1 MSKSL
6 RTAHLSWLRP
16 PIQKGVDVSKSALD
30 MYHQKMKELASP
42 PSDAQGPW
50 FEKQKTTKAE
60 AFNTLTREVSLI
72 HSSLAVVG
80 CIGAA
85 ALALEIKVI
94 LNNISLEQMDP
105 AKIEPALLSV
115 LSGLLLIPNYIKMV
129 IDGAPDSAGILAKPI
144 NELREMRNVPVVE
157 EDNLLPPDI
166 EFVFVDPPLK
176 DRDCV
181 QSIRN
186 EVFNRAPKKFREA
199 FSTYIGNH
207 SKPALAVMKA
217 TLREL
222 QVVTNDP
229 EVGCF
234 WWVGECLTDALETG
248 AIRSAGNTLSQLR
261 MLSVAIQRA
270 ESDGEDGAKQTLG
283 VNRFKSLLSVLS
295 MSTKLS
301 AEIAET
307 LAVFNVRKTVD
318 FGSLAQLQSR
328 IENSQASTL
337 ADISGE
343 LQPLLET
350 AMVSLGRARSSKNQD
365 IFETHFENYRTAMR
379 HVTSVFYM
387 VNENELAGVATKA
400 LSRVE
405 HIHNPAGFDDSA
417 MLEHLLTDI
426 LFLDERINGVESNE
440 AIRALNITG
449 VKPDVIAIVISEGL
463 AALAQTRKLI
473 TQHVDGGTGPD
484 DLQEGL
490 QSLQQ
495 ASAALAFVGAEQ
507 VSLLMNGACQA
518 FINLLDQGSI
528 QHSPSLSLAARAMVA
543 IEIYLTSIKENLE
556 PSPDLLTKSE
566 QSLSQLGIKIAHVE
580 TVNTNVLIQKFEA
593 QAGHQIEEEN
603 PFLSEINEL
612 RSTLER
618 AHVSPEIRKRAA
630 MDTVFKSADRL
641 SIAAKMYGFDSFSRI
656 ARALATYADKVT
668 GLASEEGFDFA
679 GAQALLKQGIEV
691 CLQCMD
697 EYSARGKVALFTKDL
712 ETTLLE
718 RADPSITQTTI
729 DTNAPDPSVPTPT
742 LQEAA
747 LILEGELETE
757 TPARQIPDHF
767 DAGLIEIFREEF
779 QTYQAVLIEFATSS
793 SRIVTRDVCRA
804 AHTIHGISG
813 SAECALLHELYGI
826 VESRLEVLLEKGE
839 PMGEVDMENLNLLLN
854 DLGDFEKDYPWV
866 VESPL
871 YENWKEMA
879 SAIGSTYVYADFV
892 EVEVVESAPDSTHVQ
907 EGNEGIAPVTAE
919 IETQTSAP
927 EKIQHAESFEP
938 SSVKTQDRVS
948 STRAVPS
955 QAIAVS
961 PVCEYSD
968 EMADFYIDEADDV
981 LPELQDN
988 VTAWL
993 ADMND
998 PELVATI
1005 KRQMHTLKG
1014 AALMAEAKSIAAIT
1028 HAMESLFESI
1038 SLGIIKPD
1046 PTCAELVRIVLNAVH
1061 DMTSVMRQRIAYEE
1075 PSSLINCL
1083 QHAVDSNEI
1092 DLGFLQEPT
1101 STTAPI
1107 GDKEEP
1113 LVKVEVVIDR
1123 ESTEASAS
1131 SQQNISHAKTSDTNL
1146 NEPDGRGQI
1155 NLATTIQSEPVDLQ
1169 PEYSATGAEFFIDE
1183 ADDVLP
1189 ELQSNVTA
1197 WLGDMND
1204 PELVATIKRQMHTL
1218 KGAALMA
1225 DAKSIGAITHSMET
1239 LFESISLNL
1248 IDPDQKCAE
1257 LVRIVLSTIL
1267 EMTSV
1272 MRQRIAY
1279 EAPTA
1284 LIACLKHAED
1294 SNEIDL
1300 SYLFSAGHQFIA
1312 QQPSPIE
1319 SPVVEQ
1325 AVTSPSDPF
1334 VDVAASASSTTHQAS
1349 EGPKPGRKKARGGR
1363 GKGGAKRLPVQSEQ
1377 ADTGKLETVAAAEHP
1392 RHLDDTITPILLDAE
1407 DAKPEKISHA
1417 ETSPAVAM
1425 VSELLL
1431 PAPIAAQTTVTQP
1444 TESFE
1449 HRFSIES
1456 LDAARVY
1463 QKVQSRSVRD
1473 MLQRCIE
1480 PDVTDNKKQVVAPTE
1495 KMKVD
1500 LKLLENAGE
1509 SASELTAV
1517 RHRVDALNEDQI
1529 LGITAIREML
1539 EVHSLQHGQF
1549 TTALRGHFNQQPM
1562 TRNNSAGSDD
1572 GYLERFTNLSA
1583 MHVALGAQI
1592 DEILG
1597 AVAEVYGFALQKR
1610 NALRDQGLLISG
1622 LQRDLLDSRLVP
1634 FVNVKPRLTQAIQQV
1649 CTETRKVVT
1658 TNFVGG
1664 EVIMDKMIQDNISEP
1679 LTHILRNAIDH
1690 GIESEAERVSLGK
1703 PASGTIEITVYRRAK
1718 HVVITV
1724 KDDGRGIDVKAVRK
1738 KAIEKKII
1746 SEHDELNDKQ
1756 IMHLITSSGFS
1767 TKTVVTNMSGRGVGM
1782 NIVAAAVDNLGGQLI
1797 IDSVLGKGTTFTV
1810 ELPFTIGSNRAMM
1823 CSSGSQWFAIPSYF
1837 MTQVLMTDTA
1847 AINRERAKFGKATV
1861 EHENVRYEVVNLA
1874 DLIAMPDLRSPSDRE
1889 TDSTLILC
1897 EQGDMRFAI
1906 EVEKVESMPEIHIR
1920 KLEGILSQA
1929 RGIVGETEKQD
1940 GTPVF
1945 VLDVM
1950 ELARLNLKP
1959 GPNGYQVRQNRV
1971 RSVRREQ
1978 KPIALVVDDARQYR
1992 TLLERYLT
2000 EMGYIVVTARDG
2012 EDAMQQL
2019 PLERMPELIMV
2030 DVEMPRMNGF
2040 EFTEEIRRRKEYND
2054 VPIIMVTTRT
2064 GLEEKAYQAGVNEY
2078 VLKPCNFEKVEQAVL
2093 KVKPQTVRK
2102 EVAV

>member
-1 MSKSL
+1 MPKSL

-30 MYHQKMKELASP
+30 VYHQKMKELASP
-42 PSDAQGPW
+42 PADAQRPW
-50 FEKQKTTKAE
+50 FEKQETIKAE
-60 AFNTLTREVSLI
+60 AFSTLTREVSLI

-94 LNNISLEQMDP
+94 LNNISLEQMDA
-105 AKIEPALLSV
+105 AKIESALLSV
-115 LSGLLLIPNYIKMV
+115 LSGLLMIPNYIKMV
-129 IDGAPDSAGILAKPI
+129 IDGAPDSAGILSKPI
-144 NELREMRNVPVVE
+144 NELREMRNVPVLE

-176 DRDCV
+176 DRDCA
-181 QSIRN
+181 QSTRN

-222 QVVTNDP
+222 QEVTNDP

-234 WWVGECLTDALETG
+234 WWIGECLTDALESG

-301 AEIAET
+301 ADIADT

-328 IENSQASTL
+328 IENSQATTL

-343 LQPLLET
+343 LKPLLET

-365 IFETHFENYRTAMR
+365 IFETQFENYRTAMR

-405 HIHNPAGFDDSA
+405 HVHSAAGFDDSG

-449 VKPDVIAIVISEGL
+449 VKPDVITIVVSEGL
-463 AALAQTRKLI
+463 AALALTRKLI
-473 TQHVDGGTGPD
+473 TQHVDGGTGSD

-507 VSLLMNGACQA
+507 VSILMNGACQA

-528 QHSPSLSLAARAMVA
+528 QHSPNLSLAARAMVA

-556 PSPDLLTKSE
+556 PSPELLKKSE
-566 QSLSQLGIKIAHVE
+566 HSLSQLGIRIAHVE
-580 TVNTNVLIQKFEA
+580 TVNTNELIQKFEA
-593 QAGHQIEEEN
+593 QAGHLIEEEN

-630 MDTVFKSADRL
+630 MDALFKSADKL
-641 SIAAKMYGFDSFSRI
+641 SIAAKMYGFDNFSRI

-668 GLASEEGFDFA
+668 GLSSAEGFDFT

-712 ETTLLE
+712 EATLLE
-718 RADPSITQTTI
+718 SADPSANQTTI
-729 DTNAPDPSVPTPT
+729 DTPEQESSEPAPA
-742 LQEAA
+742 LHEAA
-747 LILEGELETE
+747 IILEGELESE
-757 TPARQIPDHF
+757 IPSRPIPDTF
-767 DAGLIEIFREEF
+767 DAGLIELFREEF
-779 QTYQAVLIEFATSS
+779 QTYQAVLVEFTTSS
-793 SRIVTRDVCRA
+793 SRVVTRDVCRA

-813 SAECALLHELYGI
+813 SADCAVLHELYGI
-826 VESRLEVLLEKGE
+826 IESRLEVLLEKGE
-839 PMGEVDMENLNLLLN
+839 PMGEADLENLNLLLI
-854 DLGDFEKDYPWV
+854 DLGDFEKDFPWV

-871 YENWKEMA
+871 YENWKEIA
-879 SAIGSTYVYADFV
+879 EAIGAAYVHADFV
-892 EVEVVESAPDSTHVQ
+892 EVDVIEDAPKPSHVQ
-907 EGNEGIAPVTAE
+907 KDGEGVEPVTATNN
-919 IETQTSAP
+919 TQTTAP
-927 EKIQHAESFEP
+927 EKIQHAESFEAA
-938 SSVKTQDRVS
+938 SVKTQDGSS
-948 STRAVPS
+948 STHAVPT
-955 QAIAVS
+955 QPIAAS
-961 PVCEYSD
+961 LVCEYSD
-968 EMADFYIDEADDV
+968 EMADFYIEEADDV
-981 LPELQDN
+981 LPELQEN

-993 ADMND
+993 GSMND

-1028 HAMESLFESI
+1028 HSMESLFESI
-1038 SLGIIKPD
+1038 SLSIIKPD
-1046 PTCAELVRIVLNAVH
+1046 PKCAELVRIVLNVIH
-1061 DMTSVMRQRIAYEE
+1061 DMTSVMRQRIAYEA
-1075 PSSLINCL
+1075 PTALINCL

-1092 DLGFLQEPT
+1092 DLAYLQEPT
-1101 STTAPI
+1101 SSIAQMGAKADALI
-1107 GDKEEP
+1107 
-1113 LVKVEVVIDR
+1113 EVDR
-1123 ESTEASAS
+1123 ETIEVSAS
-1131 SQQNISHAKTSDTNL
+1131 SQENISHAETSETALVDP
-1146 NEPDGRGQI
+1146 EVRVQESP
-1155 NLATTIQSEPVDLQ
+1155 ATSMQSEPVDIQ
-1169 PEYSATGAEFFIDE
+1169 PEYSATAAEFYIDE

-1189 ELQSNVTA
+1189 ELQANVTA
-1197 WLGDMND
+1197 WLGSMND

-1225 DAKSIGAITHSMET
+1225 EAKSIGAITHSMET

-1248 IDPDQKCAE
+1248 IEPDQKCAE

-1267 EMTSV
+1267 EMTSI

-1284 LIACLKHAED
+1284 LIECLKHAED

-1300 SYLFSAGHQFIA
+1300 SYLFSADHRDNA
-1312 QQPSPIE
+1312 QQSQPNEGPVGEHGVASPAD
-1319 SPVVEQ
+1319 VNVEDT
-1325 AVTSPSDPF
+1325 TS
-1334 VDVAASASSTTHQAS
+1334 ASAATHQAS

-1363 GKGGAKRLPVQSEQ
+1363 GKGGARRLPAHTEQ
-1377 ADTGKLETVAAAEHP
+1377 TDTGNLETVSIAENP
-1392 RHLDDTITPILLDAE
+1392 GTLSEANTPVVLKAE
-1407 DAKPEKISHA
+1407 TATPEKFSHA
-1417 ETSPAVAM
+1417 ETLPEVAE
-1425 VSELLL
+1425 VDELPV
-1431 PAPIAAQTTVTQP
+1431 PAPIEAEAPIHEAA
-1444 TESFE
+1444 ESFE
-1449 HRFSIES
+1449 NRFSIES
-1456 LDAARVY
+1456 LDDARVY
-1463 QKVQSRSVRD
+1463 QKVQSRSVLD

-1480 PDVTDNKKQVVAPTE
+1480 PVVTDIKKQTVAPTE

-1549 TTALRGHFNQQPM
+1549 TTALRGHFNQQPT
-1562 TRNNSAGSDD
+1562 TRNNSVGSDD

-1649 CTETRKVVT
+1649 CTETKKVVT
-1658 TNFVGG
+1658 TNFIGG

-1690 GIESEAERVSLGK
+1690 GIETEAERIALGK

-1738 KAIEKKII
+1738 KAIEKQII
-1746 SEHDELNDKQ
+1746 SEHDELSDKQ

-1874 DLIAMPDLRSPSDRE
+1874 DLIAMPDLRTPSDRE

-1950 ELARLNLKP
+1950 ELARLNLKT

-1971 RSVRREQ
+1971 RSVKREQ

-2019 PLERMPELIMV
+2019 PLERMPELIIV

-2040 EFTEEIRRRKEYND
+2040 EFTEEIRRRNEYKD

-2064 GLEEKAYQAGVNEY
+2064 GLEEKAYQAGVNVY

>member
-6 RTAHLSWLRP
+6 RTAHLSWLRS

-30 MYHQKMKELASP
+30 VYHQKLKELASP
-42 PSDAQGPW
+42 PGDAQQPW
-50 FEKQKTTKAE
+50 FEKQKNLKAE
-60 AFNTLTREVSLI
+60 AFNTLIREVGLI

-80 CIGAA
+80 CVGAA
-85 ALALEIKVI
+85 ALAFEIKVI
-94 LNNISLEQMDP
+94 LNNISLEQLE
-105 AKIEPALLSV
+105 AVKIEPALLSV
-115 LSGLLLIPNYIKMV
+115 LSGLLMIPNYIKMI
-129 IDGAPDSAGILAKPI
+129 IDGAPDSAGILSKPI
-144 NELREMRNVPVVE
+144 NELREIRNVPVLE

-166 EFVFVDPPLK
+166 EFVFIDPPLK
-176 DRDCV
+176 DRDCA
-181 QSIRN
+181 QSTRN
-186 EVFNRAPKKFREA
+186 EVFSRAPKKFREA

-207 SKPALAVMKA
+207 SKPALAVMKE

-222 QVVTNDP
+222 QEVTNDP

-234 WWVGECLTDALETG
+234 WWIGECLTEALGSG

-270 ESDGEDGAKQTLG
+270 ESDGEEGAKQTLG

-301 AEIAET
+301 TEIADT

-328 IENSQASTL
+328 IESSQAATL
-337 ADISGE
+337 ADIAGE
-343 LQPLLET
+343 LKPLLET

-365 IFETHFENYRTAMR
+365 IFETQFESYRTAMR

-405 HIHNPAGFDDSA
+405 QIHNPAGFDDSG

-449 VKPDVIAIVISEGL
+449 VKPDVISIVVSEGL
-463 AALAQTRKLI
+463 AALANTRKLI

-484 DLQEGL
+484 DLKEGL

-507 VSLLMNGACQA
+507 VSILMNGACQA
-518 FINLLDQGSI
+518 FINMLNQGSI
-528 QHSPSLSLAARAMVA
+528 QHSPSLALAARAMVA

-566 QSLSQLGIKIAHVE
+566 QSLSDLGIKIAHVE
-580 TVNTNVLIQKFEA
+580 TVNTNELIKKFED
-593 QAGHQIEEEN
+593 QAGHLIDEEN
-603 PFLSEINEL
+603 PFLSEINEI
-612 RSTLER
+612 RATLEKS
-618 AHVSPEIRKRAA
+618 HSSPEIRKRAA
-630 MDTVFKSADRL
+630 MDALFKSADKL
-641 SIAAKMYGFDSFSRI
+641 SIAAKMYGFENFSRI

-668 GLASEEGFDFA
+668 GLSAMEGFDFA
-679 GAQALLKQGIEV
+679 GAQEQIKQGIEV

-697 EYSARGKVALFTKDL
+697 EYSARGRVSLFTKDL
-712 ETTLLE
+712 ETALLAS
-718 RADPSITQTTI
+718 ADPSIAQTTV
-729 DTNAPDPSVPTPT
+729 DTTVLESTEAGPLLP
-742 LQEAA
+742 EAA
-747 LILEGELETE
+747 IVLEGELDSETRDR
-757 TPARQIPDHF
+757 PIPDDF

-779 QTYQAVLIEFATSS
+779 KIYQAVLLEFTDSS
-793 SRIVTRDVCRA
+793 NRVVTRDVCRA

-813 SAECALLHELYGI
+813 SADCALLHEIYGI
-826 VESRLEVLLEKGE
+826 IESRLEVFLDKAE
-839 PMGEVDMENLNLLLN
+839 PMDELDVLNLSLLLL
-854 DLGDFEKDYPWV
+854 DLGDFEKDFPWV

-871 YENWKEMA
+871 YENWKEIA
-879 SAIGSTYVYADFV
+879 TAIGAGYEHAVFEDI
-892 EVEVVESAPDSTHVQ
+892 ESATTSVLA
-907 EGNEGIAPVTAE
+907 EEE
-919 IETQTSAP
+919 IEHDNTVINIQSPIP
-927 EKIQHAESFEP
+927 EKIQHAKSFE
-938 SSVKTQDRVS
+938 
-948 STRAVPS
+948 
-955 QAIAVS
+955 AVS
-961 PVCEYSD
+961 VETDEGSSNPQEVPAQTIAALPVREYSD
-968 EMADFYIDEADDV
+968 EMATFYIEEADDV
-981 LPELQDN
+981 LPELQEN

-993 ADMND
+993 GNMND

-1014 AALMAEAKSIAAIT
+1014 AALMAEAEAIATIT
-1028 HAMESLFESI
+1028 HSMESLFESI
-1038 SLGIIKPD
+1038 SLAIIKPD
-1046 PTCAELVRIVLNAVH
+1046 SKCAYLVRLVLNAIQ
-1061 DMTSVMRQRIAYEE
+1061 DMTSVMRQRIAYET
-1075 PSSLINCL
+1075 PISLINCL

-1092 DLGFLQEPT
+1092 DLTYLQEPT
-1101 STTAPI
+1101 SSNAI
-1107 GDKEEP
+1107 LGSQEMSVEAERGAAEEP
-1113 LVKVEVVIDR
+1113 
-1123 ESTEASAS
+1123 SAEP
-1131 SQQNISHAKTSDTNL
+1131 NISHAKTSDADL
-1146 NEPDGRGQI
+1146 VEPSAGIEEHPAIAVQKGAAVQ
-1155 NLATTIQSEPVDLQ
+1155 Q
-1169 PEYSATGAEFFIDE
+1169 PEYSATAAEFYIDE

-1189 ELQSNVTA
+1189 ELQANVSA
-1197 WLGDMND
+1197 WLGNMND

-1225 DAKSIGAITHSMET
+1225 EADSIGAMTHSMES

-1248 IDPDQKCAE
+1248 IEPDQKCAE
-1257 LVRIVLSTIL
+1257 LVRIVLNTIL

-1272 MRQRIAY
+1272 MRQGIAY
-1279 EAPTA
+1279 ESPTA

-1300 SYLFSAGHQFIA
+1300 SYLSSSITPVSSQPQHSSELAVEVLDVTAPNDDVGEGSPQAIATTGH
-1312 QQPSPIE
+1312 
-1319 SPVVEQ
+1319 
-1325 AVTSPSDPF
+1325 
-1334 VDVAASASSTTHQAS
+1334 AAENPTT
-1349 EGPKPGRKKARGGR
+1349 GRKRARGGR
-1363 GKGGAKRLPVQSEQ
+1363 GKGGAKRLPAGMEQ
-1377 ADTGKLETVAAAEHP
+1377 AEAADVENGSVSGDTSSSVNTLIPAVHETEPAS
-1392 RHLDDTITPILLDAE
+1392 
-1407 DAKPEKISHA
+1407 PEKISHA
-1417 ETSPAVAM
+1417 EFFPESRV
-1425 VSELLL
+1425 VSEL
-1431 PAPIAAQTTVTQP
+1431 PAPVSIVVDAQTKEA

-1449 HRFSIES
+1449 RRFSIES
-1456 LDAARVY
+1456 LDEARVY
-1463 QKVQSRSVRD
+1463 QKVQSRSVLD

-1480 PDVTDNKKQVVAPTE
+1480 PVVTKKQTLMPTE

-1529 LGITAIREML
+1529 LGMTVIREML

-1549 TTALRGHFNQQPM
+1549 TTALRGHFNQQP
-1562 TRNNSAGSDD
+1562 TSRNNSAGGDD

-1634 FVNVKPRLTQAIQQV
+1634 FINIRPNLNRAIQQA
-1649 CTETRKVVT
+1649 CTETKKEVSA
-1658 TNFVGG
+1658 NYIGG
-1664 EVIMDKMIQDNISEP
+1664 DVIMDKMIQDKISEP

-1690 GIESEAERVSLGK
+1690 GIETKAERVAAGK
-1703 PASGTIEITVYRRAK
+1703 PATGTIDITVHRRAK

-1724 KDDGRGIDVKAVRK
+1724 KDDGRGIDVSAVRK

-1746 SEHDELNDKQ
+1746 TEHDDLTDKQ
-1756 IMHLITSSGFS
+1756 VMHLITSSGFS
-1767 TKTVVTNMSGRGVGM
+1767 TKTVVTNVSGRGVGM

-1797 IDSVLGKGTTFTV
+1797 IDSVQGKGTTFTV

-1837 MTQVLMTDTA
+1837 MTQVIMTDTA
-1847 AINRERAKFGKATV
+1847 EINRERAKFGKATV
-1861 EHENVRYEVVNLA
+1861 EHDNAHYEVVNLA

-1889 TDSTLILC
+1889 THSTLILC
-1897 EQGDMRFAI
+1897 EQGDIRFAI

-1950 ELARLNLKP
+1950 ELARLNLKS

-1971 RSVRREQ
+1971 RSVKREQ
-1978 KPIALVVDDARQYR
+1978 KPIALVIDDARQYR

-2000 EMGYIVVTARDG
+2000 DMGYIVVTARDG

-2019 PLERMPELIMV
+2019 PLERMPELIIV
-2030 DVEMPRMNGF
+2030 DIEMPRMNGF
-2040 EFTEEIRRRKEYND
+2040 EFTKEIRSRKEYKD

-2064 GLEEKAYQAGVNEY
+2064 GLEEKAYQAGVNVY
-2078 VLKPCNFEKVEQAVL
+2078 VNKPCNFEKIEQAVL

-2102 EVAV
+2102 EVTV

>member
-30 MYHQKMKELASP
+30 IYHQKMKELASP
-42 PSDAQGPW
+42 PADAQGPW

-60 AFNTLTREVSLI
+60 AFSTLTREVSLI

-129 IDGAPDSAGILAKPI
+129 IDGAPDSAGILSKPI

-176 DRDCV
+176 DRECI
-181 QSIRN
+181 QSTRN

-234 WWVGECLTDALETG
+234 WWVGECLTDALESG

-301 AEIAET
+301 AEIADT

-343 LQPLLET
+343 LKPLLET

-365 IFETHFENYRTAMR
+365 VFETQFENYRTAMR

-400 LSRVE
+400 LTRVE
-405 HIHNPAGFDDSA
+405 HIHNPAGFDDSG
-417 MLEHLLTDI
+417 MLDHLLTDI

-449 VKPDVIAIVISEGL
+449 VKPDVITIVISEGL

-473 TQHVDGGTGPD
+473 TQHVDGGTGSD

-495 ASAALAFVGAEQ
+495 ASAALAFVGAKQ
-507 VSLLMNGACQA
+507 VSILMNGACQA

-556 PSPDLLTKSE
+556 PSPELLAKSE

-580 TVNTNVLIQKFEA
+580 TVNTNALIQKFEA
-593 QAGHQIEEEN
+593 QAGHLIEEEN

-618 AHVSPEIRKRAA
+618 AHVSPEIRKREA
-630 MDTVFKSADRL
+630 MDTLFKSADRL
-641 SIAAKMYGFDSFSRI
+641 SIAAKMYGFDNFSRI

-668 GLASEEGFDFA
+668 GLTSAEGFDFVE
-679 GAQALLKQGIEV
+679 AQTLLKQGIEV

-712 ETTLLE
+712 EATLLE
-718 RADPSITQTTI
+718 SADPSITQTTI
-729 DTNAPDPSVPTPT
+729 DTNAPDPSVPAPA
-742 LQEAA
+742 LQDAA
-747 LILEGELETE
+747 IILEGELETE
-757 TPARQIPDHF
+757 TPARPIPDTF
-767 DAGLIEIFREEF
+767 DAGLIELFREEF
-779 QTYQAVLIEFATSS
+779 QTYQAVLVEFTTSS
-793 SRIVTRDVCRA
+793 NRVVTRDVCRA

-813 SAECALLHELYGI
+813 SADCALLHELYGI
-826 VESRLEVLLEKGE
+826 IETRLEVLLEKGE
-839 PMGEVDMENLNLLLN
+839 PMGEVDLENLNLLLI
-854 DLGDFEKDYPWV
+854 DLGDFEKDFPWV

-871 YENWKEMA
+871 YENWKEIA
-879 SAIGSTYVYADFV
+879 AAIGAAYVHADFV
-892 EVEVVESAPDSTHVQ
+892 EVEVIESVPKPDHAQKESEGVE
-907 EGNEGIAPVTAE
+907 PVKAAN
-919 IETQTSAP
+919 ETQTSAP
-927 EKIQHAESFEP
+927 EKIQHAKSFKAAP
-938 SSVKTQDRVS
+938 VGTLDGSS
-948 STRAVPS
+948 STHAVPTQPFAAS
-955 QAIAVS
+955 L
-961 PVCEYSD
+961 VCEYSD
-968 EMADFYIDEADDV
+968 EMADFYIDEATDV

-993 ADMND
+993 GNMNE

-1028 HAMESLFESI
+1028 HSMESLFESI

-1046 PTCAELVRIVLNAVH
+1046 PKCAELVRIVLNAIH
-1061 DMTSVMRQRIAYEE
+1061 DMTTVMRQRIAYEE
-1075 PSSLINCL
+1075 PIALINCL

-1092 DLGFLQEPT
+1092 DLGYLQE
-1101 STTAPI
+1101 SSSSIAPM
-1107 GDKEEP
+1107 GFKAEASVD
-1113 LVKVEVVIDR
+1113 VEVDR
-1123 ESTEASAS
+1123 ETIEVSVS
-1131 SQQNISHAKTSDTNL
+1131 SQENISHAKTSDTALIDPNVVVQE
-1146 NEPDGRGQI
+1146 NP
-1155 NLATTIQSEPVDLQ
+1155 ATSLQSEPVDLL
-1169 PEYSATGAEFFIDE
+1169 PEYTATGAEFYIDE

-1189 ELQSNVTA
+1189 ELQDNVTA
-1197 WLGDMND
+1197 WLGNMND

-1225 DAKSIGAITHSMET
+1225 EAKAIGAITHSMET

-1248 IDPDQKCAE
+1248 IEPDQKCAE

-1279 EAPTA
+1279 EAPTG

-1300 SYLFSAGHQFIA
+1300 SYLFSAGHQVSA
-1312 QQPSPIE
+1312 QQSHPIE

-1325 AVTSPSDPF
+1325 VVTSPGDALVEDTAP
-1334 VDVAASASSTTHQAS
+1334 ASATTHQAS

-1363 GKGGAKRLPVQSEQ
+1363 GKGGAKRLPAQPEQ
-1377 ADTGKLETVAAAEHP
+1377 ADTGNLETVSVAEHP
-1392 RHLDDTITPILLDAE
+1392 GNSSEAITPVLLDAE
-1407 DAKPEKISHA
+1407 EAKPEKISHA
-1417 ETSPAVAM
+1417 ESLPEVAE
-1425 VSELLL
+1425 VAELPVPTPIEDETPISE
-1431 PAPIAAQTTVTQP
+1431 Q

-1463 QKVQSRSVRD
+1463 LKVQSRSVLD

-1480 PDVTDNKKQVVAPTE
+1480 PVVTDNRKQIVAPTE

-1549 TTALRGHFNQQPM
+1549 TTALRGHFNQQPT
-1562 TRNNSAGSDD
+1562 TRNNSAGNDD

-1610 NALRDQGLLISG
+1610 SALRDQGLLISG

-1649 CTETRKVVT
+1649 CTETKKVVT

-1690 GIESEAERVSLGK
+1690 GIETEAERVALGK
-1703 PASGTIEITVYRRAK
+1703 PASGTIEITVHRRAK

-1738 KAIEKKII
+1738 KAIEKQII
-1746 SEHDELNDKQ
+1746 SEHDELSDKQ

-1971 RSVRREQ
+1971 RSVKREQ

-2019 PLERMPELIMV
+2019 PLERMPELIIV

>member
-1 MSKSL
+1 MSKNL

-30 MYHQKMKELASP
+30 IYHQKMKELASP
-42 PSDAQGPW
+42 PADAQGPW
-50 FEKQKTTKAE
+50 FEKQKTTKVE
-60 AFNTLTREVSLI
+60 AFNTLTREVNLI

-94 LNNISLEQMDP
+94 LNNISLEQMEP

-181 QSIRN
+181 QSTRN
-186 EVFNRAPKKFREA
+186 EAFNRAPKKFREA

-234 WWVGECLTDALETG
+234 WWVGECLTDALESG

-343 LQPLLET
+343 LKPLLET
-350 AMVSLGRARSSKNQD
+350 AMVSLGRARASKNQG

-417 MLEHLLTDI
+417 MLENLLTDI

-449 VKPDVIAIVISEGL
+449 VKPDVITIVISEGL

-484 DLQEGL
+484 DLKEGL

-495 ASAALAFVGAEQ
+495 ASSALAFVGAEQ
-507 VSLLMNGACQA
+507 VSILMNGACQA

-580 TVNTNVLIQKFEA
+580 TVNTNVLIQQFEA
-593 QAGHQIEEEN
+593 QAEHQIEEEN

-612 RSTLER
+612 RFTLEK

-630 MDTVFKSADRL
+630 MDTVFKAADRL
-641 SIAAKMYGFDSFSRI
+641 SIAAKMYGFDNFSRI

-718 RADPSITQTTI
+718 RADPSLTQTTI
-729 DTNAPDPSVPTPT
+729 DTIAPDSSFTAPT
-742 LQEAA
+742 LQDAA

-757 TPARQIPDHF
+757 TPVRPVPELF

-779 QTYQAVLIEFATSS
+779 QVYQAVLIEFTSSS

-813 SAECALLHELYGI
+813 SAECALLHELYGVI
-826 VESRLEVLLEKGE
+826 ESRLEVLLEKGE
-839 PMGEVDMENLNLLLN
+839 PMGEVDLENLNLLLN

-879 SAIGSTYVYADFV
+879 SAIGSTYVHADFV
-892 EVEVVESAPDSTHVQ
+892 EVEVVESAPDSPHAH
-907 EGNEGIAPVTAE
+907 EGDEAIGHLTAR
-919 IETQTSAP
+919 IDTQRSVP
-927 EKIQHAESFEP
+927 EKIQHAESFEA
-938 SSVKTQDRVS
+938 SSVNTQDGVS
-948 STRAVPS
+948 STHTVPTE
-955 QAIAVS
+955 AIAVS

-981 LPELQDN
+981 LPELQNN

-993 ADMND
+993 ADMNN

-1028 HAMESLFESI
+1028 HSMESLFESI
-1038 SLGIIKPD
+1038 SLGVIKPD
-1046 PTCAELVRIVLNAVH
+1046 PKCAELVRIVLNAVH

-1075 PSSLINCL
+1075 PSALINCL
-1083 QHAVDSNEI
+1083 QHAVDFNEI
-1092 DLGFLQEPT
+1092 DLEYLQEPT
-1101 STTAPI
+1101 RSIALI
-1107 GDKEEP
+1107 GAKEALE
-1113 LVKVEVVIDR
+1113 VEMEINPD
-1123 ESTEASAS
+1123 STEASAS
-1131 SQQNISHAKTSDTNL
+1131 GQEKISHAKIHDTDL
-1146 NEPDGRGQI
+1146 IRLDGRVQE
-1155 NLATTIQSEPVDLQ
+1155 NHTTPIQSDPVDLQ
-1169 PEYSATGAEFFIDE
+1169 PEYSATGAEFYIDE

-1197 WLGDMND
+1197 WLGDMNA

-1225 DAKSIGAITHSMET
+1225 EAKSIGAITHSMET

-1248 IDPDQKCAE
+1248 IEPDQKCAE
-1257 LVRIVLSTIL
+1257 LVRIVLSSIL
-1267 EMTSV
+1267 EMTGV

-1300 SYLFSAGHQFIA
+1300 SYLFSAGHQFVG
-1312 QQPSPIE
+1312 QQSNPIE

-1325 AVTSPSDPF
+1325 VLTSPSDQF
-1334 VDVAASASSTTHQAS
+1334 VEEPASASATPHLAS
-1349 EGPKPGRKKARGGR
+1349 EGAKPGRKKARGGR
-1363 GKGGAKRLPVQSEQ
+1363 GRGGAKRLPVQPEQ
-1377 ADTGKLETVAAAEHP
+1377 ADTGNLETITAAEHP
-1392 RHLDDTITPILLDAE
+1392 RNFDEAITPILLNAE

-1417 ETSPAVAM
+1417 KTSPVQAK
-1425 VSELLL
+1425 VSELPI
-1431 PAPIAAQTTVTQP
+1431 PAPIGAETAINEP

-1456 LDAARVY
+1456 LDATRVY
-1463 QKVQSRSVRD
+1463 QKVQSRSVLD

-1480 PDVTDNKKQVVAPTE
+1480 PVVTDNKKQIVVPTE

-1746 SEHDELNDKQ
+1746 SEHDELSDKQ

-1861 EHENVRYEVVNLA
+1861 EHENVHYEVVNLA

-1971 RSVRREQ
+1971 RSVKREQ

-1992 TLLERYLT
+1992 TLLERYLI

>member
-1 MSKSL
+1 MSKNL

-30 MYHQKMKELASP
+30 IYHQKMKELACP
-42 PSDAQGPW
+42 PSDAQRPW
-50 FEKQKTTKAE
+50 FEKQESIKAE
-60 AFNTLTREVSLI
+60 AFNTLTREVTLI

-94 LNNISLEQMDP
+94 LNNISQDQLD
-105 AKIEPALLSV
+105 AVKIEQALLSV
-115 LSGLLLIPNYIKMV
+115 LSGLLTIPNYVKMI
-129 IDGAPDSAGILAKPI
+129 IDGAPDSAGILSKPI
-144 NELREMRNVPVVE
+144 NELREMRNVPLLE

-176 DRDCV
+176 DRDCT
-181 QSIRN
+181 QATRN

-199 FSTYIGNH
+199 FSTYISNH
-207 SKPALAVMKA
+207 SKLALTSMKA

-222 QVVTNDP
+222 QEVTNDP

-234 WWVGECLTDALETG
+234 WWIGECLTDALGSG

-270 ESDGEDGAKQTLG
+270 ESDGEEGAKQTLG

-301 AEIAET
+301 TEVADA

-318 FGSLAQLQSR
+318 FGSLAELQSR
-328 IENSQASTL
+328 IESSQATTL

-343 LQPLLET
+343 LKPLLET

-365 IFETHFENYRTAMR
+365 IFETQFENYRTAIR
-379 HVTSVFYM
+379 HVTSVLYM

-400 LSRVE
+400 LTRVE
-405 HIHNPAGFDDSA
+405 HIHSSSCFDDPG
-417 MLEHLLTDI
+417 MVEHLLTDI

-440 AIRALNITG
+440 AIRALNIVG
-449 VKPDVIAIVISEGL
+449 VKPDVITIVISEGL

-484 DLQEGL
+484 DLQAGL

-507 VSLLMNGACQA
+507 VSILMNGACQA

-543 IEIYLTSIKENLE
+543 IEIYLTSIKDNLE
-556 PSPDLLTKSE
+556 PSPELLTKSE
-566 QSLSQLGIKIAHVE
+566 HSLYELGIKIAHVE
-580 TVNTNVLIQKFEA
+580 TVNKNELIQKFEA
-593 QAGHQIEEEN
+593 QAGHLIEEEN

-612 RSTLER
+612 RSTMER
-618 AHVSPEIRKRAA
+618 AHASPEIRKRAA
-630 MDTVFKSADRL
+630 MDSLFKSADRL
-641 SIAAKMYGFDSFSRI
+641 SIAAKMNGFDGFSRI

-668 GLASEEGFDFA
+668 SLSSAEGFDFV
-679 GAQALLKQGIEV
+679 GSQDLLKQGIEV

-718 RADPSITQTTI
+718 NADPSIIPPTVENTPQELSSALK
-729 DTNAPDPSVPTPT
+729 DTSI
-742 LQEAA
+742 
-747 LILEGELETE
+747 ILEGELDSESPE
-757 TPARQIPDHF
+757 RAIPDTF
-767 DAGLIEIFREEF
+767 DAGLIELFREEF
-779 QTYQAVLIEFATSS
+779 QTYQAVLVDFTASS

-813 SAECALLHELYGI
+813 SADCALLHELYGI
-826 VESRLEVLLEKGE
+826 IESRLEILLDKGE
-839 PMGEVDMENLNLLLN
+839 PMAEADLENLNLLLI
-854 DLGDFEKDYPWV
+854 DLGDFEKDFPWV
-866 VESPL
+866 IDSPL
-871 YENWKEMA
+871 HENWKEIA
-879 SAIGSTYVYADFV
+879 AAIGTGYVHADYQEI
-892 EVEVVESAPDSTHVQ
+892 EVIETSANPSRSQKDGESVQNAVNHHSSNPEEISHAKSFEGPVVESSDVS
-907 EGNEGIAPVTAE
+907 N
-919 IETQTSAP
+919 
-927 EKIQHAESFEP
+927 
-938 SSVKTQDRVS
+938 SSQV
-948 STRAVPS
+948 VPS
-955 QAIAVS
+955 QTIAAS
-961 PVCEYSD
+961 LECEYSD
-968 EMADFYIDEADDV
+968 EMADFYIEEADDV
-981 LPELQDN
+981 LPELQAN

-993 ADMND
+993 GNMND

-1014 AALMAEAKSIAAIT
+1014 AALMAEANAIAAIT
-1028 HAMESLFESI
+1028 HSMESFFESI
-1038 SLGIIKPD
+1038 SLSIIKPD
-1046 PTCAELVRIVLNAVH
+1046 AKCAELVQIVLNAIH
-1061 DMTSVMRQRIAYEE
+1061 DLTSVMRQGIAYET
-1075 PSSLINCL
+1075 PIALIHCL
-1083 QHAVDSNEI
+1083 QHAVDSNEV
-1092 DLGFLQEPT
+1092 DLGYLHGPVST
-1101 STTAPI
+1101 VAPVGTTAAAPV
-1107 GDKEEP
+1107 DV
-1113 LVKVEVVIDR
+1113 LVDREAVEVSPSVP
-1123 ESTEASAS
+1123 E
-1131 SQQNISHAKTSDTNL
+1131 NISHAKTSET
-1146 NEPDGRGQI
+1146 GI
-1155 NLATTIQSEPVDLQ
+1155 VDLNATFTETPSPLMHTEPENLE
-1169 PEYSATGAEFFIDE
+1169 PEYSSTAAEFYIDE

-1189 ELQSNVTA
+1189 ELQANVTA
-1197 WLGDMND
+1197 WLGRMND

-1225 DAKSIGAITHSMET
+1225 EANSIGAITHSMET
-1239 LFESISLNL
+1239 LFESISFNL
-1248 IDPDQKCAE
+1248 IEPDQKCAE

-1272 MRQRIAY
+1272 MRQGIAY
-1279 EAPTA
+1279 ETPTA
-1284 LIACLKHAED
+1284 LIECLKHAED

-1300 SYLFSAGHQFIA
+1300 SYLFSPDHRRNA
-1312 QQPSPIE
+1312 QQEHQIE
-1319 SPVVEQ
+1319 TPVGGHVETTGGD
-1325 AVTSPSDPF
+1325 AL
-1334 VDVAASASSTTHQAS
+1334 VADATPTANASTLHETES
-1349 EGPKPGRKKARGGR
+1349 PKPGRKRARGGR
-1363 GKGGAKRLPVQSEQ
+1363 GKGGAKRLPAHMEQ
-1377 ADTGKLETVAAAEHP
+1377 ADAGNHEIASVVEIPEISSEANAQDVRESETS
-1392 RHLDDTITPILLDAE
+1392 T
-1407 DAKPEKISHA
+1407 PEKISHA
-1417 ETSPAVAM
+1417 ETFNDVAEVADSP
-1425 VSELLL
+1425 E
-1431 PAPIAAQTTVTQP
+1431 PASIAAEPQIHGAI
-1444 TESFE
+1444 ESFE
-1449 HRFSIES
+1449 RRFSIES
-1456 LDAARVY
+1456 LDDARVY
-1463 QKVQSRSVRD
+1463 QKVQSRSVLD
-1473 MLQRCIE
+1473 MLQRCIQ
-1480 PDVTDNKKQVVAPTE
+1480 PIVTDTKKQVVAPTE

-1500 LKLLENAGE
+1500 LRLLENAGE

-1549 TTALRGHFNQQPM
+1549 TTALRGHFNQQPT
-1562 TRNNSAGSDD
+1562 TRNNSAGNEDV
-1572 GYLERFTNLSA
+1572 YLERFTNLSA

-1597 AVAEVYGFALQKR
+1597 AVAEVFGLALQKR

-1649 CTETRKVVT
+1649 CIETKKVVN

-1664 EVIMDKMIQDNISEP
+1664 DVIMDKMIQDNISEP

-1690 GIESEAERVSLGK
+1690 GIETEAERVSLGK

-1724 KDDGRGIDVKAVRK
+1724 KDDGRGIDIDAVRK
-1738 KAIEKKII
+1738 KAIEKQII
-1746 SEHDELNDKQ
+1746 SEHEDLTDKQ

-1837 MTQVLMTDTA
+1837 MTQVIMSDTA
-1847 AINRERAKFGKATV
+1847 AINRERAKYGRATV
-1861 EHENVRYEVVNLA
+1861 EYEKVRYEVVNLA
-1874 DLIAMPDLRSPSDRE
+1874 DLIAMPDLRTPSDRE

-1897 EQGDMRFAI
+1897 EQGDIRFAI

-1950 ELARLNLKP
+1950 ELARLNLKS

-1971 RSVRREQ
+1971 RSVKREQ
-1978 KPIALVVDDARQYR
+1978 KPIALVIDDARQYR

-2019 PLERMPELIMV
+2019 PLERMPELIIV

-2064 GLEEKAYQAGVNEY
+2064 GLEEKAYQAGVNVY
-2078 VLKPCNFEKVEQAVL
+2078 VNKPCNFEKVEQAVL